1 MASTVGFSS
10 TPASIRGLAPPLG
23 AFSSAGW
30 KMSFTVP
37 GSSLRIPQ
45 STLAAQSSMA
55 ACVSCPQACMTP
67 SFSLEKARPV
77 FSVTGSASISARI
90 ATQPPGFS
98 PFIRATT
105 PVGRGRSTLSQ
116 PKLFSSSAI
125 LSLVRNSSLESS
137 GWRWK
142 SRRQEIISSKFS
154 CTLLLISLILI
165 CPFFDQS
172 GAREKRWTARAPGPV
187 RRRRIILNIRQFLCD
202 CNELNQH
209 SANIIEV

>member
-1 MASTVGFSS
+1 
-10 TPASIRGLAPPLG
+10 
-23 AFSSAGW
+23 
-30 KMSFTVP
+30 MSFTVP

-45 STLAAQSSMA
+45 SHLGRTEQHGRMRVVPAGMHDAFVLAG
-55 ACVSCPQACMTP
+55 
-67 SFSLEKARPV
+67 KARPV

-90 ATQPPGFS
+90 ATQPPGF
-98 PFIRATT
+98 FALYKGHDARRARALNA
-105 PVGRGRSTLSQ
+105 VAAKALQQLGD
-116 PKLFSSSAI
+116 
-125 LSLVRNSSLESS
+125 LVAGANSSLESS

-187 RRRRIILNIRQFLCD
+187 RRRRIIL
-202 CNELNQH
+202 
-209 SANIIEV
+209 IIYDNFFVIAMN